1 MAATR
6 RSQLLIGEVA
16 RPHGLRGAVV
26 VTLFS
31 SEHDRLAV
39 GSRLSTDDGS
49 LVVRTARPL
58 KERYVVEFEGVS
70 STEAAEALRG
80 TALYA
85 APVER
90 EGALWVDELI
100 GAHVRT
106 VAGEELGTIE
116 SVEAN
121 PASDLLVLDTGTLV
135 PSRFVV
141 GGVLDG
147 TVVVDVPEGLVE
159 ADD

>member
-26 VTLFS
+26 VSLFS

-39 GSRLSTDDGS
+39 GSTLTTDEGT

-58 KERYVVEFEGVS
+58 RDRFVVEFEGVQS
-70 STEAAEALRG
+70 IEAAESLRG

-85 APVER
+85 APLER

-100 GAHVRT
+100 GANVRT
-106 VAGEELGTIE
+106 IRGDDLGTIV

-141 GGVLDG
+141 GDVVDG
-147 TVVVDVPEGLVE
+147 AVVVDVPEGLVE
-159 ADD
+159 DDR